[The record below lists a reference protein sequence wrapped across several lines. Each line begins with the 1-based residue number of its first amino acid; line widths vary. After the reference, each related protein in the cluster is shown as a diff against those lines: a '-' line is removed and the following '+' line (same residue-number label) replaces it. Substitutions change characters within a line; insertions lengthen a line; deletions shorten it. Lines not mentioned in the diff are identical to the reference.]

1 MDDSMMDELR
11 WMDDQ
16 EIDLRLDDYHIH
28 VIQASSPRKSW
39 SSHRRPS
46 FRRNL
51 TSPIPPSS
59 SGTATASHFHA
70 SSPMV
75 SPNEEKFPASYPSS
89 PMVHHRRETLNF
101 LPIHQNRPS
110 TDSSTTRHYQDLE
123 ARSQVRLWLASP
135 SNFDEAVEFGFL
147 PLEDNKEPS
156 LPFHDRPSLS
166 PHRFK
171 TAPASSQTF
180 FDDSSPSVF
189 NAFDCPEDDE
199 DSASLPDLDM
209 PGTPSDA
216 AFANTHRLPT
226 TTSSITTTSKPA
238 WSKPPSLDCPSELQT
253 SLKPKL
259 RYLGPEGGERHMT
272 LRMTLT
278 RPDLRDKE
286 DVGTWGLKRDPLALE
301 DLPAGRNGRTLWDE
315 PPKQGGIVRK
325 FWRKVSG
332 KEF

>member
-16 EIDLRLDDYHIH
+16 DIDLRLDDYHIH

-46 FRRNL
+46 FRRDL
-51 TSPIPPSS
+51 TSSIPPSS
-59 SGTATASHFHA
+59 SGTATASHIQP
-70 SSPMV
+70 SSRLVTPIED
-75 SPNEEKFPASYPSS
+75 SFPASYPSS
-89 PMVHHRRETLNF
+89 PMADHRRRETPNF
-101 LPIHQNRPS
+101 LPIHQNRAS
-110 TDSSTTRHYQDLE
+110 TDSSTTRHYLDLE
-123 ARSQVRLWLASP
+123 ARTQVRLWLASP

-147 PLEDNKEPS
+147 PLEDSKEPS
-156 LPFHDRPSLS
+156 ISIQDRPALS
-166 PHRFK
+166 THRFK
-171 TAPASSQTF
+171 TAPASPQTF

-199 DSASLPDLDM
+199 DSTSLPDLDM

-216 AFANTHRLPT
+216 AFADTHRLPT
-226 TTSSITTTSKPA
+226 TSSSTTTSKSPF
-238 WSKPPSLDCPSELQT
+238 SKPPSLDCPSELQT

-259 RYLGPEGGERHMT
+259 RYLAPEAGERHMT

-301 DLPAGRNGRTLWDE
+301 DLPTGRNGRTLWDE

-332 KEF
+332 KDV